1 MRALLALPL
10 LAVLSCTTAA
20 LADPAPGT
28 IMKVTP
34 PEKQKEIGRA
44 ELECRMSYKLQLANL
59 GMLGN
64 ALKLTPA
71 QKPVF
76 DAWRL
81 SRLDLAKS
89 TPCPPLPTGLEVPA
103 PQRIENQIT
112 ILSATLDSLHKE
124 LPAAQ
129 ALYKALTP
137 EQRAI
142 FDGPIKMAAPPPA
155 APPSPPPASH

>member
-1 MRALLALPL
+1 MRARFALPIL
-10 LAVLSCTTAA
+10 TALSFATAA
-20 LADPAPGT
+20 FADPAPGT

-34 PEKQKEIGRA
+34 PDSQKEAGRA
-44 ELECRMSYKLQLANL
+44 ELECRARYKMQLANL
-59 GMLGN
+59 GMLGG

-81 SRLDLAKS
+81 SRLDLSKA
-89 TPCPPLPTGLEVPA
+89 TPCPPLPTGLGIPA
-103 PQRIENQIT
+103 PERIQNQIT
-112 ILSATLDSLHKE
+112 ILSATLEGLRKE
-124 LPAAQ
+124 LSATQ

-137 EQRAI
+137 EQRVI

-155 APPSPPPASH
+155 AAPSSPPAAH